1 MRINPITPYYQN
13 YQYKTSAKPA
23 FSGFRPFETIK
34 HLNLGMADVGII
46 GKVRVF
52 DSAGHD
58 KFLNVVKDTGVCG
71 TEIYMLKT
79 NYGEIIGEM
88 IMRITKD
95 PPPHKVARTG
105 EPSWVWV
112 DFLRN
117 YSNPNTK
124 YYREGLPEYK
134 GIGTRLLQIAQ
145 RRSDET
151 MCGGN
156 LHLRSPFMN
165 GWDLKKFRHYTNITK
180 TRCIFR
186 PMQKSR
192 CQNSMAVCK
201 NLETVGVEPT
211 SKTDKNKSLRV
222 YLLIFSISPGK

>member
-52 DSAGHD
+52 DSTGHD

-156 LHLRSPFMN
+156 LHL
-165 GWDLKKFRHYTNITK
+165 
-180 TRCIFR
+180 C
-186 PMQKSR
+186 
-192 CQNSMAVCK
+192 
-201 NLETVGVEPT
+201 
-211 SKTDKNKSLRV
+211 SKTDSKPFYERLGFEEIPTLYEYHQNKM
-222 YLLIFSISPGK
+222 YLPPHAKEPLSKLYGGL